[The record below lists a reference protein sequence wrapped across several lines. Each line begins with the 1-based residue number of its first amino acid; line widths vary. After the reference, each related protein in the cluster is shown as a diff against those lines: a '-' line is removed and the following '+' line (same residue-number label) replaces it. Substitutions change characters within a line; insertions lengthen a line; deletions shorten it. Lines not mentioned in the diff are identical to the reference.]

1 MVKDT
6 VAYQYAKW
14 CLEDGNFYVGKYVK
28 KQSQRWIDIAD
39 GKNPKAYFDDKAY
52 RKLESILSM
61 MVHPDLGC
69 PMSEGLEPYAWFMV
83 TAIFC
88 TKLSN
93 DEGKDIRYYESAL
106 LEIARKNFKTFN
118 CAVIFIL
125 LMLMEPQFSRFFS
138 VAPDLALSS
147 ELKGAIRKIIKSS
160 PYISKHFKVLRSQI
174 RCNLTDSEYTPLAYS
189 RDGMD
194 GKLANA
200 FLADEAGALDDYPV
214 EAMRSSQITLA
225 NKLGIIIS
233 TQYPN
238 DDNVMIDEIDRVK
251 KILDGLQGDL
261 SERYFGLL
269 YEPDEELLHED
280 SWQTD
285 DTILYQANPVA
296 VSNEAVFNKLKE
308 MRAVAIMYP
317 NKREN
322 FLCKHCNIKFKGMG
336 TEAYVEI
343 TNVRECR
350 RKEDLEFWKGKRVY
364 LGVDLSMTEDN
375 TSVAMVTVEDNI
387 IYAKVWGWIPGDKKK
402 EKRQKE
408 NVDYDKL
415 IRQKVCFESE
425 GALIDYLDVENF
437 ILSLEETY
445 GVEIVQAAFDK
456 YNAMSTMQKL
466 ESEGIECVIVRQ
478 HSDTLHM
485 PTKLLK
491 ESILGKKFCYD
502 ENQLLEINFENARC
516 VYDNN
521 MNRYVNKKRSVGKVD
536 MVVSLI
542 NAIYLAQQE
551 ILYGSDFVV
560 QVI

>member
-14 CLEDGNFYVGKYVK
+14 CIEDGNYYVGKYVK

-39 GKNPKAYFDDKAY
+39 GKNPEAYFDEKAY
-52 RKLESILSM
+52 KKLESILSI
-61 MVHPDLGC
+61 MVHPDLDC
-69 PMSEGLEPYAWFMV
+69 PMSDGLEPYAWFMV

-88 TKLSN
+88 TKLTN

-147 ELKGAIRKIIKSS
+147 ELKGAIRKIIKKS

-214 EAMRSSQITLA
+214 EAMRSSQITIE

-251 KILDGLQGDL
+251 KILDGLNDEL

-269 YEPDEELLHED
+269 YEPDEELLRED
-280 SWQTD
+280 AWQTD
-285 DTILYQANPVA
+285 DTILYQANPVS
-296 VSNEAVFNKLKE
+296 VSNEAVFKKLKE
-308 MRAVAIMYP
+308 MRALAVLYP

-343 TNVRECR
+343 TRVRECK

-364 LGVDLSMTEDN
+364 LGMDLSMTEDN
-375 TSVAMVTVEDNI
+375 TSVAMVTVDGDY
-387 IYAKVWGWIPGDKKK
+387 IYAKVWGWIPEDKKN
-402 EKRQKE
+402 EKRQRE
-408 NVDYDKL
+408 NIDYDKL

-425 GALIDYLDVENF
+425 GATINYIDVQNF
-437 ILSLEETY
+437 IMDLSKVY
-445 GVEIVQAAFDK
+445 GVTIEKIAYDKWNALATVQA
-456 YNAMSTMQKL
+456 L
-466 ESEGIECVIVRQ
+466 EYEGYECVEVEQ
-478 HSDTLHM
+478 HSRTLHA

-491 ESILGKKFCYD
+491 ECILNKNFVYD
-502 ENQLLEINFENARC
+502 ENLLLEINFENARC
-516 VYDNN
+516 VFDNN
-521 MNRYVNKKRSVGKVD
+521 LNRYVNKKQSVGKVD

-542 NAIYLAQQE
+542 NAIYLVQQE
-551 ILYGSDFVV
+551 ILYGADFIVC
-560 QVI
+560 

>member
-6 VAYQYAKW
+6 VAYQYAEW
-14 CLEDGNFYVGKYVK
+14 CLEEGNIYVGKYVK
-28 KQSQRWIDIAD
+28 KQAQRWIDIAD
-39 GKNPKAYFDDKAY
+39 GKNAEAYFDENAY
-52 RKLESILSM
+52 RKMEIILSIM
-61 MVHPDLGC
+61 MHPDLKC
-69 PMSEGLEPYAWFMV
+69 SMAEGLEPYAWFMC

-106 LEIARKNFKTFN
+106 LEIARKNYKTFN

-125 LMLMEPQFSRFFS
+125 LMLIEPQFSRFFS

-160 PYISKHFKVLRSQI
+160 PYLSKHFKVLRSQI

-189 RDGMD
+189 KDGMD

-214 EAMRSSQITLA
+214 EAMRSSQITLENA
-225 NKLGIIIS
+225 LGIVIS

-238 DDNVMIDEIDRVK
+238 DDNVMIDEIDHVK
-251 KILDGLQGDL
+251 KILDGFQQDL
-261 SERYFGLL
+261 SQRYFGLL
-269 YEPDEELLHED
+269 YEPDEELLKED
-280 SWQTD
+280 AWQTD
-285 DTILYQANPVA
+285 DTILYQANPAA
-296 VSNEAVFNKLKE
+296 VSNEKIFDKLKE
-308 MRAVAIMYP
+308 KRTNAILYP

-322 FLCKHCNIKFKGMG
+322 FLCKHCNIKYKGMG
-336 TEAYVEI
+336 TEAYIEI
-343 TNVRECR
+343 TAVRECR
-350 RKEDLEFWKGKRVY
+350 RKEDLDFWKGKRVY

-375 TSVAMVTVEDNI
+375 TSVAMVTVEGDT
-387 IYAKVWGWIPGDKKK
+387 IYGKVWGWIPEDKKN
-402 EKRQKE
+402 EKRQRE

-415 IRQKVCFESE
+415 IRQEVCFESE
-425 GALIDYLDVENF
+425 GAIINYLDVENF
-437 ILSLEETY
+437 IMNLEKKYE
-445 GVEIVQAAFDK
+445 VQIVQAGFDK
-456 YNAMSTMQKL
+456 YNALSSIQKL

-491 ESILGKKFCYD
+491 ESILSKKFEYD
-502 ENQLLEINFENARC
+502 ENLLLEINFENARC
-516 VYDNN
+516 MFDNN
-521 MNRYVNKKRSVGKVD
+521 LNRYVNKKRSVGKVD
-536 MVVSLI
+536 MVVALI
-542 NAIYLAQQE
+542 NAVYLAQQE
-551 ILYGSDFVV
+551 ILYGSNFVV

>member
-1 MVKDT
+1 MVKES
-6 VAYQYAKW
+6 VAYQYAQW
-14 CLEDGNFYVGKYVK
+14 CILEDNFYVGKYVR
-28 KQSQRWIDIAD
+28 KQAQRWVKIVD
-39 GKNPKAYFDDKAY
+39 GKNDDAYVDEDAY
-52 RKLESILSM
+52 QRLESILELM
-61 MVHPDLGC
+61 IHPDLGC
-69 PMSEGLEPYAWFMV
+69 PMTEGLEPYAWFMV

-88 TKLSN
+88 TKLRN

-125 LMLMEPQFSRFFS
+125 LMIMEPQFSRFFS

-189 RDGMD
+189 KDGMD

-214 EAMRSSQITLA
+214 EAMRSSQLTLA
-225 NKLGIIIS
+225 NKLGIVIS

-251 KILDGLQGDL
+251 KILDGLGEGL

-269 YEPDEELLHED
+269 YEPDEELVHED

-285 DTILYQANPVA
+285 DKILYQANPVA
-296 VSNEAVFNKLKE
+296 VSNEKVFEKLKE
-308 MRAVAIMYP
+308 MRAVAILYP

-336 TEAYVEI
+336 AEAYIEI
-343 TNVRECR
+343 TSVKECR
-350 RKEDLEFWKGKRVY
+350 RKEDIDWWQGRKVY
-364 LGVDLSMTEDN
+364 IGCDLSMTEDN
-375 TSVAMVTVEDNI
+375 TSVAMVTVEDDV
-387 IYAKVWGWIPGDKKK
+387 IYAKVWGWLPEDKLAA
-402 EKRQKE
+402 KRQKE
-408 NVDYDKL
+408 SVDYAKL
-415 IRQKVCFESE
+415 IRQGVCFASE
-425 GALIDYLDVENF
+425 GALVDYLDVQNF
-437 ILSLEETY
+437 IMDLQKKY
-445 GVEIVQAAFDK
+445 GVEIVQLAFDK
-456 YNAMSTMQKL
+456 YNAISTMQAL
-466 ESEGIECVIVRQ
+466 ESEGYECVIVRQ

-491 ESILGKKFCYD
+491 EAILGKKFLYD
-502 ENQLLEINFENARC
+502 ENLLLEINFENARC
-516 VYDNN
+516 TYDNN
-521 MNRYVNKKRSVGKVD
+521 MNRYVNKKRSNGKVD

-551 ILYGSDFVV
+551 MLYGSDFIVC
-560 QVI
+560 